1 MTLKAEIIS
10 VGTELLLGTTI
21 NTDAADVALLL
32 SEYGI
37 NVYWQ
42 TVVGDN
48 PGRVIEAVRRARERA
63 DIIITTGGH
72 GPTRDDLT
80 KNALAE
86 AFGLKLE
93 LNEGERDWL
102 LNLWKERSYA
112 QFTENNMQQV
122 MLPEG
127 STPLRND
134 WGTAPG
140 CTFTAGGVL
149 VIMLPGP
156 PSECRPMLEHRV
168 RPILA
173 GLSDGVI
180 ASHTIHFFGIGESE
194 MEYRLRD
201 YMEELT
207 NPTLAPYAKQG
218 ECLVRVTASA
228 PTHERAEEMMA
239 PVIERVKGM
248 FGQLAYGMDCA
259 NLAEYATKLM
269 IERGVTVSAA
279 ESCTGGEF
287 TKAIT
292 DIPGASSVLRG
303 GVVVYTD
310 EAKHKLLCVPE
321 DTLATKGAVSYEVAV
336 ELARRVRETLDTDL
350 GVGITG
356 LAGPDGDGVHEVG
369 TVFISLAD
377 RDNVWVR
384 EKHITHRGRSQVRLY
399 ACQNAFDMIRRYL
412 DGYSVDEIR
421 VDP

>member
-1 MTLKAEIIS
+1 M
-10 VGTELLLGTTI
+10 
-21 NTDAADVALLL
+21 ALLL

-48 PGRVIEAVRRARERA
+48 QGRVIEAVRRARERA
-63 DIIITTGGH
+63 DIIITTGGL
-72 GPTRDDLT
+72 GPTCDDLT

-102 LNLWKERSYA
+102 LNLWQERRYS

-140 CTFTAGGVL
+140 CTFKAGDVL

-156 PSECRPMLEHRV
+156 PRECRPMLEYRV

-173 GLSDGVI
+173 GLSDSVI
-180 ASHTIHFFGIGESE
+180 ASHNIHFFGIGESE

-228 PTHERAEEMMA
+228 PTREKAEEMMA
-239 PVIERVKGM
+239 PVVERVLGM
-248 FGQLAYGMDCA
+248 FGPLAYGMDCA
-259 NLAEYATKLM
+259 NLAEYTTKLM
-269 IERGVTVSAA
+269 IERGVTVAAA

-292 DIPGASSVLRG
+292 DIPGASSALLG
-303 GVVVYTD
+303 GVVVYTN
-310 EAKHKLLCVPE
+310 EAKHKLLGVPQE
-321 DTLATKGAVSYEVAV
+321 LLDTKGAVSFEVAV
-336 ELARRVRETLDTDL
+336 ELARRVREKLGSTF

-377 RDNVWVR
+377 GENVWVR
-384 EKHITHRGRSQVRLY
+384 EKHITQRERAQVRLY
-399 ACQNAFDMIRRYL
+399 ACQNAFDMIRRRL
-412 DGYSVDEIR
+412 DGCDVGEIR

>member
-1 MTLKAEIIS
+1 MKAEIIS

-63 DIIITTGGH
+63 DIIITTGGL
-72 GPTRDDLT
+72 GPTCDDLT

-102 LNLWKERSYA
+102 LNLWQERRYS

-140 CTFTAGGVL
+140 CTFKAGDVL

-156 PSECRPMLEHRV
+156 PRECRPMLEYRV

-173 GLSDGVI
+173 GLSDSVI
-180 ASHTIHFFGIGESE
+180 ASHNIHFFGIGESE

-228 PTHERAEEMMA
+228 PTREKAEEMMA
-239 PVIERVKGM
+239 PVVERVLSM
-248 FGQLAYGMDCA
+248 FGPLAYGMDCA
-259 NLAEYATKLM
+259 NLAEYTTKLM
-269 IERGVTVSAA
+269 IERGVTVAAA

-292 DIPGASSVLRG
+292 DIPGASSALLG
-303 GVVVYTD
+303 GVVVYTN
-310 EAKHKLLCVPE
+310 EAKHKLLGVPQE
-321 DTLATKGAVSYEVAV
+321 LLDTKGAVSFEVAV
-336 ELARRVRETLDTDL
+336 ELARRVREKLGSTF

-377 RDNVWVR
+377 GENVWVR
-384 EKHITHRGRSQVRLY
+384 EKHITQRERAQVRLY
-399 ACQNAFDMIRRYL
+399 ACQNAFDMIRRRL
-412 DGYSVDEIR
+412 DGCDVGEIR

>member
-1 MTLKAEIIS
+1 MKAEIIS

-63 DIIITTGGH
+63 DIIITTGGL
-72 GPTRDDLT
+72 GPTCDDLT

-102 LNLWKERSYA
+102 LNLWQERHYS

-140 CTFTAGGVL
+140 CTFKAGDVL

-156 PSECRPMLEHRV
+156 PRECRPMLEYRV

-173 GLSDGVI
+173 GLSDSVI
-180 ASHTIHFFGIGESE
+180 ASHNIHFFGIGESE

-228 PTHERAEEMMA
+228 PTREKAEEMMA
-239 PVIERVKGM
+239 PVVERVLSM
-248 FGQLAYGMDCA
+248 FGPLAYGMDCA
-259 NLAEYATKLM
+259 NLAEYTTKLM
-269 IERGVTVSAA
+269 IERGVTVAAA

-292 DIPGASSVLRG
+292 DIPGASSALLG
-303 GVVVYTD
+303 GVVVYTN
-310 EAKHKLLCVPE
+310 EAKHKLLGVPQE
-321 DTLATKGAVSYEVAV
+321 LLDTKGAVSFEVAV
-336 ELARRVRETLDTDL
+336 ELARRVREKLGSTF

-377 RDNVWVR
+377 GENVWVR
-384 EKHITHRGRSQVRLY
+384 EKHITQRERAQVRLY
-399 ACQNAFDMIRRYL
+399 ACQTAFDMIRRRL
-412 DGYSVDEIR
+412 DGCDVGEIR

>member
-1 MTLKAEIIS
+1 M
-10 VGTELLLGTTI
+10 
-21 NTDAADVALLL
+21 ALLL

-63 DIIITTGGH
+63 DIIITTGGL
-72 GPTRDDLT
+72 GPTCDDLT

-102 LNLWKERSYA
+102 LNLWHERRYS

-140 CTFTAGGVL
+140 CTFRAGDVL

-156 PSECRPMLEHRV
+156 PRECRPMLEYRV

-173 GLSDGVI
+173 GLSDSVI
-180 ASHTIHFFGIGESE
+180 ASHNIHFFGIGESE

-228 PTHERAEEMMA
+228 PTREKAEEMMA
-239 PVIERVKGM
+239 PVVERVLSM
-248 FGQLAYGMDCA
+248 FGPLAYGMDCA
-259 NLAEYATKLM
+259 NLAEYTTKLM
-269 IERGVTVSAA
+269 IERGVTVAAA

-292 DIPGASSVLRG
+292 DIPGASSALLG
-303 GVVVYTD
+303 GVVVYTN
-310 EAKHKLLCVPE
+310 EAKHKLLGVPQE
-321 DTLATKGAVSYEVAV
+321 LLDTKGAVSFEVAV
-336 ELARRVRETLDTDL
+336 ELARRVREKLGSTF

-377 RDNVWVR
+377 GENVWVR
-384 EKHITHRGRSQVRLY
+384 EKHITQRERAQVRLY
-399 ACQNAFDMIRRYL
+399 ACQNAFDMIRRRL
-412 DGYSVDEIR
+412 DGCDVGEIR

>member
-1 MTLKAEIIS
+1 MKAEIIS

-63 DIIITTGGH
+63 DIIITTGGL
-72 GPTRDDLT
+72 GPTCDDLT

-102 LNLWKERSYA
+102 LNLWHERRYS

-140 CTFTAGGVL
+140 CTFKAGDVL

-156 PSECRPMLEHRV
+156 PRECRPMLEYRV

-173 GLSDGVI
+173 GLSDSVI
-180 ASHTIHFFGIGESE
+180 ASHNIHFFGIGESE

-228 PTHERAEEMMA
+228 PTREKAEEMMA
-239 PVIERVKGM
+239 PVVERVLGM
-248 FGQLAYGMDCA
+248 FGPLAYGMDCA
-259 NLAEYATKLM
+259 NLAEYTTKLM
-269 IERGVTVSAA
+269 IERGVTVAAA

-292 DIPGASSVLRG
+292 DIPGASSTLLG
-303 GVVVYTD
+303 GVVVYTN
-310 EAKHKLLCVPE
+310 EAKHKLLGVPQE
-321 DTLATKGAVSYEVAV
+321 LLDTKGAVSFEVAV
-336 ELARRVRETLDTDL
+336 ELARRVREKLGSTF

-377 RDNVWVR
+377 GENVWVR
-384 EKHITHRGRSQVRLY
+384 EKHITQRERAQVRLY
-399 ACQNAFDMIRRYL
+399 ACQNAFDMIRRRL
-412 DGYSVDEIR
+412 DGCDVGEIR

>member
-1 MTLKAEIIS
+1 MRAEIIS

-48 PGRVIEAVRRARERA
+48 PGRVIEAVQRAKGRA
-63 DIIITTGGH
+63 DIIITTGGL
-72 GPTRDDLT
+72 GPTCDDLT
-80 KNALAE
+80 KSALAE

-93 LNEGERDWL
+93 INEGEKAWL
-102 LNLWKERSYA
+102 LNLWKERNYT

-140 CTFTAGGVL
+140 CTFKADGVL

-156 PSECRPMLEHRV
+156 PRECRPMLEYRV

-173 GLSDGVI
+173 GLSDSVI
-180 ASHTIHFFGIGESE
+180 ASHNIHFFGIGESE
-194 MEYRLRD
+194 MEYKLRS

-228 PTHERAEEMMA
+228 PTREKAEEMMA

-248 FGQLAYGMDCA
+248 FGVLAYGMDCA
-259 NLAEYATKLM
+259 NLAEYTTKLM
-269 IERGVTVSAA
+269 IERGVTVAAA

-287 TKAIT
+287 TTAIT
-292 DIPGASSVLRG
+292 DIPGTSAALKG
-303 GVVVYTD
+303 GAVVYTN
-310 EAKHKLLCVPE
+310 EAKHKLLGVPQE
-321 DTLATKGAVSYEVAV
+321 LLDTVGAVSYEVAV
-336 ELARRVRETLDTDL
+336 ELARRVRAALDSDI
-350 GVGITG
+350 GIGITG

-369 TVFISLAD
+369 TVFISMAD

-384 EKHITHRGRSQVRLY
+384 EKHIGHRDRAQVRLY

-412 DGYSVDEIR
+412 DGYDVGEIR

>member
-1 MTLKAEIIS
+1 M
-10 VGTELLLGTTI
+10 
-21 NTDAADVALLL
+21 ALLL

-63 DIIITTGGH
+63 DIIITTGGL
-72 GPTRDDLT
+72 GPTCDDLT

-102 LNLWKERSYA
+102 LNLWQERRYS

-140 CTFTAGGVL
+140 CTFKAGDVL

-156 PSECRPMLEHRV
+156 PRECRPMLEYRV

-173 GLSDGVI
+173 GLSDSVI
-180 ASHTIHFFGIGESE
+180 ASHNIHFFGIGESE

-228 PTHERAEEMMA
+228 PTREKAEEMMA
-239 PVIERVKGM
+239 PVVERVLGM
-248 FGQLAYGMDCA
+248 FGPLAYGMDCA
-259 NLAEYATKLM
+259 NLAEYTTKLM
-269 IERGVTVSAA
+269 IERGVTVAAA

-292 DIPGASSVLRG
+292 DIPGASSALLG
-303 GVVVYTD
+303 GVVVYTN
-310 EAKHKLLCVPE
+310 EAKHKLLGVPQE
-321 DTLATKGAVSYEVAV
+321 LLDTKGAVSFEVAV
-336 ELARRVRETLDTDL
+336 ELARRVREKLGSTF

-377 RDNVWVR
+377 GENVWVR
-384 EKHITHRGRSQVRLY
+384 EKHITQRERAQVRLY
-399 ACQNAFDMIRRYL
+399 ACQNAFDMIRRRL
-412 DGYSVDEIR
+412 DGCDVGEIR

>member
-1 MTLKAEIIS
+1 MKAEIIS

-63 DIIITTGGH
+63 DIIITTGGL
-72 GPTRDDLT
+72 GPTCDDLT

-102 LNLWKERSYA
+102 LNLWQERHYS

-140 CTFTAGGVL
+140 CTFRAGDVL

-156 PSECRPMLEHRV
+156 PRECRPMLEYRV

-173 GLSDGVI
+173 GLSDSVI
-180 ASHTIHFFGIGESE
+180 ASHNIHFFGIGESE

-228 PTHERAEEMMA
+228 PTREKAEEMMA
-239 PVIERVKGM
+239 PVVERVLSM
-248 FGQLAYGMDCA
+248 FGPLAYGMDCA
-259 NLAEYATKLM
+259 NLAEYTTKLM
-269 IERGVTVSAA
+269 IERGVTVAAA

-292 DIPGASSVLRG
+292 DIPGASSTLLG
-303 GVVVYTD
+303 GVVVYTN
-310 EAKHKLLCVPE
+310 EAKHKLLGVPQE
-321 DTLATKGAVSYEVAV
+321 LLDTKGAVSFEVAV
-336 ELARRVRETLDTDL
+336 ELARRVREKLGSTF

-377 RDNVWVR
+377 GENVWVR
-384 EKHITHRGRSQVRLY
+384 EKHITQRERAQVRLY
-399 ACQNAFDMIRRYL
+399 ACQNAFDMIRRRL
-412 DGYSVDEIR
+412 DGCDVGEIR

>member
-1 MTLKAEIIS
+1 M
-10 VGTELLLGTTI
+10 
-21 NTDAADVALLL
+21 ALLL

-63 DIIITTGGH
+63 DIIITTGGL
-72 GPTRDDLT
+72 GPTCDDLT

-102 LNLWKERSYA
+102 LNLWQERHYS

-140 CTFTAGGVL
+140 CTFKAGDVL

-156 PSECRPMLEHRV
+156 PRECRPMLEYRV

-173 GLSDGVI
+173 GLSDSVI
-180 ASHTIHFFGIGESE
+180 ASHNIHFFGIGESE

-228 PTHERAEEMMA
+228 PTREKAEEMMA
-239 PVIERVKGM
+239 PVVERVLSM
-248 FGQLAYGMDCA
+248 FGPLAYGMDCA
-259 NLAEYATKLM
+259 NLAEYTTKLM
-269 IERGVTVSAA
+269 IERGVTVAAA

-292 DIPGASSVLRG
+292 DIPGASSALLG
-303 GVVVYTD
+303 GVVVYTN
-310 EAKHKLLCVPE
+310 EAKHKLLGVPQE
-321 DTLATKGAVSYEVAV
+321 LLDTKGAVSFEVAV
-336 ELARRVRETLDTDL
+336 ELARRVREKLGSTF

-377 RDNVWVR
+377 GENVWVR
-384 EKHITHRGRSQVRLY
+384 EKHITQRERAQVRLY
-399 ACQNAFDMIRRYL
+399 ACQNAFDMIRRRL
-412 DGYSVDEIR
+412 DGCDVGEIR

>member
-1 MTLKAEIIS
+1 MRAEIIS

-48 PGRVIEAVRRARERA
+48 PGRVIEAVQRAKSRA
-63 DIIITTGGH
+63 DIIITTGGL
-72 GPTRDDLT
+72 GPTCDDLT

-93 LNEGERDWL
+93 INEGEKAWL
-102 LNLWKERSYA
+102 LNLWKERNYT

-140 CTFTAGGVL
+140 CTFKADGVL

-156 PSECRPMLEHRV
+156 PRECRPMLEYRV

-173 GLSDGVI
+173 GLSDSVI
-180 ASHTIHFFGIGESE
+180 ASHNIHFFGIGESE
-194 MEYRLRD
+194 MEYKLRS

-228 PTHERAEEMMA
+228 PTREKAEEMMA

-248 FGQLAYGMDCA
+248 FGVLAYGMDCA
-259 NLAEYATKLM
+259 NLAEYTTKLM
-269 IERGVTVSAA
+269 IERGVTVAAA

-287 TKAIT
+287 TTAMT
-292 DIPGASSVLRG
+292 DIPGASAALKG
-303 GVVVYTD
+303 GAVVYTN
-310 EAKHKLLCVPE
+310 EAKHKLLGVPQE
-321 DTLATKGAVSYEVAV
+321 LLDTVGAVSYEVAV
-336 ELARRVRETLDTDL
+336 ELARRVRAALDSDI
-350 GVGITG
+350 GIGITG

-369 TVFISLAD
+369 TVFISMAD

-384 EKHITHRGRSQVRLY
+384 EKHIGHRDRAQVRLY

-412 DGYSVDEIR
+412 DGYDVGEIR

>member
-1 MTLKAEIIS
+1 MKAEIIS

-63 DIIITTGGH
+63 DIIITTGGL
-72 GPTRDDLT
+72 GPTCDDLT

-102 LNLWKERSYA
+102 LNLWQERHYS

-140 CTFTAGGVL
+140 CTFRAGDVL

-156 PSECRPMLEHRV
+156 PRECRPMLEYRV

-173 GLSDGVI
+173 GLSDSVI
-180 ASHTIHFFGIGESE
+180 ASHNIHFFGIGESE

-228 PTHERAEEMMA
+228 PTREKAEEMMA
-239 PVIERVKGM
+239 PVVERVLGM
-248 FGQLAYGMDCA
+248 FGPLAYGMDCA
-259 NLAEYATKLM
+259 NLAEYTTKLM
-269 IERGVTVSAA
+269 IERGVTVAAA

-292 DIPGASSVLRG
+292 DIPGASSALLG
-303 GVVVYTD
+303 GVVVYTN
-310 EAKHKLLCVPE
+310 EAKHKLLGVPQE
-321 DTLATKGAVSYEVAV
+321 LLDTKGAVSFEVAV
-336 ELARRVRETLDTDL
+336 ELARRVREKLGSTF

-377 RDNVWVR
+377 GENVWVR
-384 EKHITHRGRSQVRLY
+384 EKHITQRERAQVRLY
-399 ACQNAFDMIRRYL
+399 ACQNAFDMIRRRL
-412 DGYSVDEIR
+412 DGCDVGEIR

>member
-1 MTLKAEIIS
+1 M
-10 VGTELLLGTTI
+10 LLGTTI

-63 DIIITTGGH
+63 DIIITTGGL
-72 GPTRDDLT
+72 GPTCDDLT

-102 LNLWKERSYA
+102 LNLWHERRYS

-140 CTFTAGGVL
+140 CTFKAGDVL

-156 PSECRPMLEHRV
+156 PRECRPMLEYRV

-173 GLSDGVI
+173 GLSDSVI
-180 ASHTIHFFGIGESE
+180 ASHNIHFFGIGESE

-228 PTHERAEEMMA
+228 PTREKAEEMMA
-239 PVIERVKGM
+239 PGVERVLGM
-248 FGQLAYGMDCA
+248 FGPLAYGMDCA
-259 NLAEYATKLM
+259 NLAEYTTKLM
-269 IERGVTVSAA
+269 IERGVTVAAA

-292 DIPGASSVLRG
+292 DIPGASSALLG
-303 GVVVYTD
+303 GVVVYTN
-310 EAKHKLLCVPE
+310 EAKHKLLGVPQE
-321 DTLATKGAVSYEVAV
+321 LLDTKGAVSFEVAV
-336 ELARRVRETLDTDL
+336 ELARRVREKLGSTF

-377 RDNVWVR
+377 GENVWVR
-384 EKHITHRGRSQVRLY
+384 EKHITQRERAQVRLY
-399 ACQNAFDMIRRYL
+399 ACQNAFDMIRRRL
-412 DGYSVDEIR
+412 DGCDVGEIR

>member
-1 MTLKAEIIS
+1 M
-10 VGTELLLGTTI
+10 
-21 NTDAADVALLL
+21 ALLL

-63 DIIITTGGH
+63 DIIITTGGL
-72 GPTRDDLT
+72 GPTCDDLT

-102 LNLWKERSYA
+102 LNLWQERRYS

-140 CTFTAGGVL
+140 CTFKAGDVL

-156 PSECRPMLEHRV
+156 PRECRPMLEYRV

-173 GLSDGVI
+173 GLSDSVI
-180 ASHTIHFFGIGESE
+180 ASHNIHFFGIGESE

-228 PTHERAEEMMA
+228 PTREKAEEMMA
-239 PVIERVKGM
+239 PVVERVLSM
-248 FGQLAYGMDCA
+248 FGPLAYGMDCA
-259 NLAEYATKLM
+259 NLAEYTTKLM
-269 IERGVTVSAA
+269 IERGVTVAAA

-292 DIPGASSVLRG
+292 DIPGASSALLG
-303 GVVVYTD
+303 GVVVYTN
-310 EAKHKLLCVPE
+310 EAKHKLLGVPQE
-321 DTLATKGAVSYEVAV
+321 LLDTKGAVSFEVAV
-336 ELARRVRETLDTDL
+336 ELARRVREKLGSTF

-377 RDNVWVR
+377 GENVWVR
-384 EKHITHRGRSQVRLY
+384 EKHITQRERAQVRLY
-399 ACQNAFDMIRRYL
+399 ACQNAFDMIRRRL
-412 DGYSVDEIR
+412 DGCDVGEIR

>member
-1 MTLKAEIIS
+1 MKAEIIS
-10 VGTELLLGTTI
+10 VGTELLLGSTI
-21 NTDAADVALLL
+21 NTDAADVAVLL

-37 NVYWQ
+37 DVHWQ

-63 DIIITTGGH
+63 DIIITTGGL
-72 GPTRDDLT
+72 GPTCDDLT

-102 LNLWKERSYA
+102 LNLWQERRYS

-140 CTFTAGGVL
+140 CTFKAGDVL

-156 PSECRPMLEHRV
+156 PRECRPMLEYRV

-173 GLSDGVI
+173 GLSDSVI
-180 ASHTIHFFGIGESE
+180 ASHNIHFFGIGESE

-228 PTHERAEEMMA
+228 PTREKAEEMMA
-239 PVIERVKGM
+239 PVVERVLGM
-248 FGQLAYGMDCA
+248 FGPLAYGMDCS
-259 NLAEYATKLM
+259 NLAEYTTKLM
-269 IERGVTVSAA
+269 IERGVTVAAA

-292 DIPGASSVLRG
+292 DIPGASSALLG
-303 GVVVYTD
+303 GVVVYTN
-310 EAKHKLLCVPE
+310 EAKHKLLGVPQE
-321 DTLATKGAVSYEVAV
+321 LLDTKGAVSFEVAV
-336 ELARRVRETLDTDL
+336 ELARRVREKLGSTF

-377 RDNVWVR
+377 GENVWVR
-384 EKHITHRGRSQVRLY
+384 EKHITQRERAQVRLY
-399 ACQNAFDMIRRYL
+399 ACQNAFDMIRRRL
-412 DGYSVDEIR
+412 DGCDVGEIR

>member
-1 MTLKAEIIS
+1 MKAEIIS

-63 DIIITTGGH
+63 DIIITTGGL
-72 GPTRDDLT
+72 GPTCDDLT

-102 LNLWKERSYA
+102 LNLWQERHYS

-140 CTFTAGGVL
+140 CTFKAGDVL

-156 PSECRPMLEHRV
+156 PRECRPMLEYRV

-173 GLSDGVI
+173 GLSDSVI
-180 ASHTIHFFGIGESE
+180 ASHNIHFFGIGESE

-228 PTHERAEEMMA
+228 PTREKAEEMMA
-239 PVIERVKGM
+239 PVVERVLSM
-248 FGQLAYGMDCA
+248 FGPLAYGMDCA
-259 NLAEYATKLM
+259 NLAEYTTKLM
-269 IERGVTVSAA
+269 IERGVTVAAA

-292 DIPGASSVLRG
+292 DIPGASSALLG
-303 GVVVYTD
+303 GVVVYTN
-310 EAKHKLLCVPE
+310 EAKHKLLGVPQE
-321 DTLATKGAVSYEVAV
+321 LLDTKGAVSFEVAV
-336 ELARRVRETLDTDL
+336 ELARRVREKLGSTF

-356 LAGPDGDGVHEVG
+356 LAVPDGDGVHEVG

-377 RDNVWVR
+377 GENVWVR
-384 EKHITHRGRSQVRLY
+384 EKHITQRERAQVRLY
-399 ACQNAFDMIRRYL
+399 ACQNAFDMIRRRL
-412 DGYSVDEIR
+412 DGCDVGEIR

>member
-1 MTLKAEIIS
+1 M
-10 VGTELLLGTTI
+10 
-21 NTDAADVALLL
+21 ALLL

-63 DIIITTGGH
+63 DIIITTGGL
-72 GPTRDDLT
+72 GPTCDDLT

-102 LNLWKERSYA
+102 LNLWHERRYS

-140 CTFTAGGVL
+140 CTFKAGDVL

-156 PSECRPMLEHRV
+156 PRECRPMLEYRV

-173 GLSDGVI
+173 GLSDSVI
-180 ASHTIHFFGIGESE
+180 ASHNIHFFGIGESE

-228 PTHERAEEMMA
+228 PTREKAEEMMA
-239 PVIERVKGM
+239 PVVERVLGM
-248 FGQLAYGMDCA
+248 FGPLAYGMDCA
-259 NLAEYATKLM
+259 NLAEYTTKLM
-269 IERGVTVSAA
+269 IERGVTVAAA

-292 DIPGASSVLRG
+292 DIPGASSALLG
-303 GVVVYTD
+303 GVVVYTN
-310 EAKHKLLCVPE
+310 EAKHKLLGVPQE
-321 DTLATKGAVSYEVAV
+321 LLDTKGAVSFEVAV
-336 ELARRVRETLDTDL
+336 ELARRVREKLGSTF

-377 RDNVWVR
+377 GENVWVR
-384 EKHITHRGRSQVRLY
+384 EKHITQRERAQVRLY
-399 ACQNAFDMIRRYL
+399 ACQNAFDMIRRRL
-412 DGYSVDEIR
+412 DGCDVGEIR

>member
-1 MTLKAEIIS
+1 MKAEIIS

-63 DIIITTGGH
+63 DIIITTGGL
-72 GPTRDDLT
+72 GPTCDDLT

-102 LNLWKERSYA
+102 LNLWHERRYS

-140 CTFTAGGVL
+140 CTFKAGDVL

-156 PSECRPMLEHRV
+156 PRECRPMLEYRV

-173 GLSDGVI
+173 GLSDSVI
-180 ASHTIHFFGIGESE
+180 VSHNIHFFGIGESE

-228 PTHERAEEMMA
+228 PTREKAEEMMA
-239 PVIERVKGM
+239 PVVERVLGM
-248 FGQLAYGMDCA
+248 FGPLAYGMDCA
-259 NLAEYATKLM
+259 NLAEYTTKLM
-269 IERGVTVSAA
+269 IERGVTVAAA

-292 DIPGASSVLRG
+292 DIPGASSALLG
-303 GVVVYTD
+303 GVVVYTN
-310 EAKHKLLCVPE
+310 EAKHKLLGVPQE
-321 DTLATKGAVSYEVAV
+321 LLDTKGAVSFEVAV
-336 ELARRVRETLDTDL
+336 ELARRVREKLGSTF

-377 RDNVWVR
+377 GENVWVR
-384 EKHITHRGRSQVRLY
+384 EKHITQRERAQVRLY
-399 ACQNAFDMIRRYL
+399 ACQNAFDMIRRRL
-412 DGYSVDEIR
+412 DGCDVGEIR

>member
-1 MTLKAEIIS
+1 MKAEIIS

-48 PGRVIEAVRRARERA
+48 PGRVIEAVQRAKSRA
-63 DIIITTGGH
+63 DIIITTGGL
-72 GPTRDDLT
+72 GPTCDDLT
-80 KNALAE
+80 KSALAE

-93 LNEGERDWL
+93 LNKEEEQWL
-102 LNLWKERSYA
+102 RNLWVERNYSEL
-112 QFTENNMQQV
+112 TPNNLQQV

-127 STPLRND
+127 SAALRND

-140 CTFTAGGVL
+140 CTFTADGVL

-156 PSECRPMLEHRV
+156 PRECRPMLEYRV

-173 GLSDGVI
+173 SLSDGVI
-180 ASHTIHFFGIGESE
+180 ASHNIHFIGIGESE

-228 PTHERAEEMMA
+228 PTRERAEEMMA

-248 FGQLAYGMDCA
+248 FGELAYGMDAA
-259 NLAEYATKLM
+259 NLAEFTTKLM
-269 IERGVTVSAA
+269 IERGVTLATA
-279 ESCTGGEF
+279 ESCTGGELA
-287 TKAIT
+287 KAIT
-292 DIPGASSVLRG
+292 DIPGASAVLLG
-303 GVVVYTD
+303 GMVVYTN
-310 EAKHKLLCVPE
+310 EAKHKLLGVSE
-321 DTLATKGAVSYEVAV
+321 ELLREKGAVSYEVAV
-336 ELARRVRETLDTDL
+336 ELARRARETLGSDL
-350 GVGITG
+350 GIGITG

-377 RDNVWVR
+377 GENVWVR
-384 EKHITHRGRSQVRLY
+384 EKHINARSRAQVRLY
-399 ACQNAFDMIRRYL
+399 ACQNAFDMIRRRL
-412 DGYSVDEIR
+412 DGYSVEEIR

>member
-1 MTLKAEIIS
+1 M
-10 VGTELLLGTTI
+10 
-21 NTDAADVALLL
+21 ALLL

-63 DIIITTGGH
+63 DIIITTGGL
-72 GPTRDDLT
+72 GPTCDDLT

-102 LNLWKERSYA
+102 LNLWHERRYS

-140 CTFTAGGVL
+140 CTFKAGDVL

-156 PSECRPMLEHRV
+156 PRECRPMLEYRV

-173 GLSDGVI
+173 GLSDSVI
-180 ASHTIHFFGIGESE
+180 VSHNIHFFGIGESE

-228 PTHERAEEMMA
+228 PTREKAEEMMA
-239 PVIERVKGM
+239 PVVERVLGM
-248 FGQLAYGMDCA
+248 FGPLAYGMDCA
-259 NLAEYATKLM
+259 NLAEYTTKLM
-269 IERGVTVSAA
+269 IERGVTVAAA

-292 DIPGASSVLRG
+292 DIPGASSALLG
-303 GVVVYTD
+303 GVVVYTN
-310 EAKHKLLCVPE
+310 EAKHKLLGVPQE
-321 DTLATKGAVSYEVAV
+321 LLDTKGAVSFEVAV
-336 ELARRVRETLDTDL
+336 ELARRVREKLGSTF

-377 RDNVWVR
+377 GENVWVR
-384 EKHITHRGRSQVRLY
+384 EKHITQRERAQVRLY
-399 ACQNAFDMIRRYL
+399 ACQNAFDMIRRRL
-412 DGYSVDEIR
+412 DGCDVGEIR